1 MESKESLMRLMT
13 QSLLFACS
21 LSFTYLA
28 NAAQAKPDIDAP
40 TLDASVRTAA
50 AQVMQ
55 QYNIPGM
62 SIAVTA
68 NGQQLFFNYGVAA
81 KDTRLAVSS
90 DTLFE
95 LGSISKTFTATLAT
109 YAQANGQLALGDHPG
124 KYLPQLKGSAFD
136 QVNLI
141 NLATHTAGG
150 FPLQVPDEVQ
160 NTEQLMGYLKAWKP
174 QYPAGSKRT
183 YANPS
188 IGMLGMITAKAM
200 EMPFEQAMEQ
210 HLFPKLGLN
219 NSYLNVPANKMK
231 LYAQGYNKQDAPVR
245 LQSGVLGNEAYGMKS
260 SSKDLLRFVE
270 LNINPDKA
278 DNALAKA
285 ITDTHVGY
293 FKVGEMT
300 QDLIWEQYPYPV
312 TVETLQD
319 GNSYKMAFETQPA
332 SPINPPLEPQQNVWI
347 NKTGSTTG
355 YGGYVAFVPE
365 KKIGIVILAN
375 KNYPNEARVKL
386 AHGILQAAE

>member
-1 MESKESLMRLMT
+1 MLNLPQRL
-13 QSLLFACS
+13 LLTCG
-21 LSFTYLA
+21 LSFASIT
-28 NAAQAKPDIDAP
+28 QA
-40 TLDASVRTAA
+40 TASDFDVQTAA

-62 SIAVTA
+62 AIAITA
-68 NGQQLFFNYGVAA
+68 NGQQHFYNYGVAS
-81 KDTRLAVSS
+81 KDPALPVSS

-95 LGSISKTFTATLAT
+95 LGSISKTFTATLAS
-109 YAQANGQLALGDHPG
+109 YAQATGKLSLEDHPG
-124 KYLPQLKGSAFD
+124 KYLPQLKGGAFD
-136 QVNLI
+136 TVSLI

-160 NTEQLMGYLKAWKP
+160 NTEQLMAYLKAWQP

-188 IGMLGMITAKAM
+188 IGVLGMITAKAM
-200 EMPFEQAMEQ
+200 NMTFENAMEKQ
-210 HLFPKLGLN
+210 LFPKLGVT
-219 NSYLNVPANKMK
+219 NSYLNVPAEKMK

-245 LQSGVLGNEAYGMKS
+245 LQGGVLGNEAYGMKS

-278 DNALAKA
+278 DSALAKA

-293 FKVGEMT
+293 FKVGKMT
-300 QDLIWEQYPYPV
+300 QDLIWEQYPYPA
-312 TVETLQD
+312 TLETLQE
-319 GNSYKMAFETQPA
+319 GNSNKMAYETQPA
-332 SPINPPLEPQQNVWI
+332 TPINPPLQPQQSVWI
-347 NKTGSTTG
+347 NKTGSTNG
-355 YGGYVAFVPE
+355 FGGYVAFVPE

-386 AHGILQAAE
+386 AYEILRATE

>member
-1 MESKESLMRLMT
+1 MHHLPQRVLLTCCLSL
-13 QSLLFACS
+13 ACITEATAS
-21 LSFTYLA
+21 
-28 NAAQAKPDIDAP
+28 NID
-40 TLDASVRTAA
+40 VQTAA
-50 AQVMQ
+50 TRIMQ

-62 SIAVTA
+62 SIAVTVD
-68 NGQQLFFNYGVAA
+68 GQQHFYNYGVAS
-81 KDTRLAVSS
+81 KDPAQFVTS

-95 LGSISKTFTATLAT
+95 LGSISKTFTATLAS
-109 YAQANGQLALGDHPG
+109 YAQTTGKLSLEDHPG

-136 QVNLI
+136 QVTLI

-150 FPLQVPDEVQ
+150 FPLQVPNEVQ
-160 NTEQLMGYLKAWKP
+160 NNEQLMAYLQAWQP

-200 EMPFEQAMEQ
+200 NVTFENAMEQ
-210 HLFPKLGLN
+210 QLFPKLGLT
-219 NSYLNVPANKMK
+219 NSCLNVPADKMK

-260 SSKDLLRFVE
+260 SSKDLLHFIE

-278 DNALAKA
+278 DKALAKA

-300 QDLIWEQYPYPV
+300 QDLIWEQYPYPA
-312 TVETLQD
+312 TLETLQE
-319 GNSYKMAFETQPA
+319 GNSNKMAFETQPA
-332 SPINPPLEPQQNVWI
+332 TALNPPLQPQNSVWI
-347 NKTGSTTG
+347 NKTGSTNG
-355 YGGYVAFVPE
+355 FGGYVAFVPE
-365 KKIGIVILAN
+365 KKVGIVILAN

-386 AHGILQAAE
+386 AHEILQGLN

>member
-1 MESKESLMRLMT
+1 MSL
-13 QSLLFACS
+13 ACI
-21 LSFTYLA
+21 TE
-28 NAAQAKPDIDAP
+28 
-40 TLDASVRTAA
+40 AA
-50 AQVMQ
+50 ASNFDVQTSATQIMQ

-62 SIAVTA
+62 SIAVTVD
-68 NGQQLFFNYGVAA
+68 GQQHFYNYGVAS
-81 KDTRLAVSS
+81 KDTGQAVSS

-109 YAQANGQLALGDHPG
+109 YAQTNGQLSLGDHPG
-124 KYLPQLKGSAFD
+124 KYLPQLKSSAFD
-136 QVNLI
+136 QVTLI

-150 FPLQVPDEVQ
+150 FPLQVPNEVQ
-160 NTEQLMGYLKAWKP
+160 NNEQLMAYLQAWQP

-200 EMPFEQAMEQ
+200 NLTFENAMEQ
-210 HLFPKLGLN
+210 QLFPKLGLT
-219 NSYLNVPANKMK
+219 NSYLNVPAEKMK
-231 LYAQGYNKQDAPVR
+231 LYAQGYNKQDAPIR
-245 LQSGVLGNEAYGMKS
+245 LQGGVLGNEAYGMKS

-270 LNINPDKA
+270 VNINAGKA

-300 QDLIWEQYPYPV
+300 QDLIWEQYLYPV
-312 TVETLQD
+312 SLETLQE
-319 GNSYKMAFETQPA
+319 GNSSKMAFETQPA
-332 SPINPPLEPQQNVWI
+332 VAINTPLQPQKSVWI
-347 NKTGSTTG
+347 NKTGSTNG
-355 YGGYVAFVPE
+355 FGGYVAFVPE

-386 AHGILQAAE
+386 AYEILQGLN

>member
-1 MESKESLMRLMT
+1 MRLMT

-21 LSFTYLA
+21 LSFTCLA
-28 NAAQAKPDIDAP
+28 SAAQAKPDTEAANFD
-40 TLDASVRTAA
+40 DSVRKAA

-62 SIAVTA
+62 SIAVTS
-68 NGQQLFFNYGVAA
+68 NGQQRFYNYGVAS
-81 KDTRLAVSS
+81 KDTGQAVSS

-95 LGSISKTFTATLAT
+95 LGSISKTFTATLAS
-109 YAQANGQLALGDHPG
+109 YAQATGTLSLQDHPG
-124 KYLPQLKGSAFD
+124 KSLPQLKGSAFD
-136 QVNLI
+136 QVTLI

-150 FPLQVPDEVQ
+150 FPLQVPDDVQ
-160 NTEQLMGYLKAWKP
+160 NTEQLMSYLKAWKP
-174 QYPAGSKRT
+174 EYPAGSKRT

-200 EMPFEQAMEQ
+200 NTPFEQAMEQ
-210 HLFPKLGLN
+210 QLFPKLGLT
-219 NSYLNVPANKMK
+219 NSYLNVPADKMSV
-231 LYAQGYNKQDAPVR
+231 YAQGYNKQDAPVR

-260 SSKDLLRFVE
+260 SSKDLLHFVE
-270 LNINPDKA
+270 LNINPGKA
-278 DNALAKA
+278 DSALAKA
-285 ITDTHVGY
+285 IADTHVGY

-312 TVETLQD
+312 TVETLQE

-332 SPINPPLEPQQNVWI
+332 SPIIPPLEPQQNVWI

-386 AHGILQAAE
+386 AHEILQILN

>member
-1 MESKESLMRLMT
+1 MRLMT

-21 LSFTYLA
+21 LSFTCLA
-28 NAAQAKPDIDAP
+28 SAAQAKPDTDAAN
-40 TLDASVRTAA
+40 LDDSVRKAA

-62 SIAVTA
+62 SIAVTF
-68 NGQQLFFNYGVAA
+68 NGQQRFYNYGVAS
-81 KDTRLAVSS
+81 KDTGQAVSS

-95 LGSISKTFTATLAT
+95 LGSISKTFTATLAS
-109 YAQANGQLALGDHPG
+109 YAQVTGKLSLQDHPG
-124 KYLPQLKGSAFD
+124 QYLPQLKGSAFD
-136 QVNLI
+136 QVSLI
-141 NLATHTAGG
+141 SLATHTAGG

-160 NTEQLMGYLKAWKP
+160 NTEQLMSYLKAWKP
-174 QYPAGSKRT
+174 EYPAGSKRT

-200 EMPFEQAMEQ
+200 NTPFEQAMEQ
-210 HLFPKLGLN
+210 QLFPKLGLT
-219 NSYLNVPANKMK
+219 NSYLNVPADKMS

-245 LQSGVLGNEAYGMKS
+245 LQSGVLGNEAYGMRS
-260 SSKDLLRFVE
+260 SSKDLLHFVE
-270 LNINPDKA
+270 LNINPGKA
-278 DNALAKA
+278 DSALAKA
-285 ITDTHVGY
+285 IADTHMGY

-312 TVETLQD
+312 TVETLQE

-386 AHGILQAAE
+386 AHEILQATE

>member
-1 MESKESLMRLMT
+1 MRLNT
-13 QSLLFACS
+13 QSLLFACG

-28 NAAQAKPDIDAP
+28 GAADSGSGVDSEN
-40 TLDASVRTAA
+40 LDATALKAA

-62 SIAVTA
+62 SIAVTVD
-68 NGQQLFFNYGVAA
+68 GQQHFYNYGVAS
-81 KDTRLAVSS
+81 KDTAQPVSS

-95 LGSISKTFTATLAT
+95 LGSISKTFTATLAS
-109 YAQANGQLALGDHPG
+109 YAQVMGKLSLDDHPG
-124 KYLPQLKGSAFD
+124 KYLPQLKQSAFD
-136 QVNLI
+136 RVSLL

-150 FPLQVPDEVQ
+150 FPLQVPDDVQ
-160 NTEQLMGYLKAWKP
+160 NDTQLMAYLNAWQP

-188 IGMLGMITAKAM
+188 IGMLGMITAKALNM
-200 EMPFEQAMEQ
+200 SFEQAMEQ
-210 HLFPKLGLN
+210 QLFPGLGLS
-219 NSYLNVPANKMK
+219 NSYLNVPNEKKA

-245 LQSGVLGNEAYGMKS
+245 LQGGVLGNEAYGMKS

-278 DNALAKA
+278 DSALAKA
-285 ITDTHVGY
+285 IADTHTGY

-300 QDLIWEQYPYPV
+300 QDLIWEQYPYPASL
-312 TVETLQD
+312 ETLQE
-319 GNSYKMAFETQPA
+319 GNSNKMAYETQPA
-332 SPINPPLEPQQNVWI
+332 SPISPPLKAQKDVWI
-347 NKTGSTTG
+347 NKTGSTNG
-355 YGGYVAFVPE
+355 FGGYVAFVPQ
-365 KKIGIVILAN
+365 KNIGVVILAN

-386 AHGILQAAE
+386 AYEILRGAN

>member
-1 MESKESLMRLMT
+1 MRLMT

-28 NAAQAKPDIDAP
+28 SAAQAKQDSDAAN
-40 TLDASVRTAA
+40 LEASVRKAA

-62 SIAVTA
+62 SIAVTS
-68 NGQQLFFNYGVAA
+68 NGQQHFYNYGVAS
-81 KDTRLAVSS
+81 KDTRQAVSS

-95 LGSISKTFTATLAT
+95 LGSISKTLTATLAS
-109 YAQANGQLALGDHPG
+109 YAQATGKLSLENHPG
-124 KYLPQLKGSAFD
+124 QYLPPLKGSAFD
-136 QVNLI
+136 QVTLI

-160 NTEQLMGYLKAWKP
+160 NTEQLMSYLKTWKP

-210 HLFPKLGLN
+210 HLFPKLGLS
-219 NSYLNVPANKMK
+219 NSYLNVPADKMK

-245 LQSGVLGNEAYGMKS
+245 LQSGVLGDEAYGMKS

-278 DNALAKA
+278 DSALAKA
-285 ITDTHVGY
+285 ITDTHVGH

-312 TVETLQD
+312 SLETLQA
-319 GNSYKMAFETQPA
+319 GNSNKMAFETQPA
-332 SPINPPLEPQQNVWI
+332 SPISPPLEPQQNVWI
-347 NKTGSTTG
+347 NKTGSTNG
-355 YGGYVAFVPE
+355 YGGYVAFVPQ

-386 AHGILQAAE
+386 AHEILQGLN

>member
-1 MESKESLMRLMT
+1 MHNLPQRVLLTCCMSL
-13 QSLLFACS
+13 ACI
-21 LSFTYLA
+21 TE
-28 NAAQAKPDIDAP
+28 AA
-40 TLDASVRTAA
+40 ASNFDVQTAA
-50 AQVMQ
+50 TRIMQ

-62 SIAVTA
+62 SIAVTVD
-68 NGQQLFFNYGVAA
+68 GQQHFYNYGVAS
-81 KDTRLAVSS
+81 KDTSQAVSS

-95 LGSISKTFTATLAT
+95 LGSISKTFTATLAG
-109 YAQANGQLALGDHPG
+109 YAQTTGKLSLEDYPG

-136 QVNLI
+136 QVTLI

-150 FPLQVPDEVQ
+150 FPLQVPNEVQ
-160 NTEQLMGYLKAWKP
+160 NNEQLMAYLQAWQP

-200 EMPFEQAMEQ
+200 NMTFENAMEQ
-210 HLFPKLGLN
+210 LLFPTLGLT
-219 NSYLNVPANKMK
+219 NSYLNVPADKMK
-231 LYAQGYNKQDAPVR
+231 FYAQGYNKQDAPVR
-245 LQSGVLGNEAYGMKS
+245 LQGGVLGNEAYGMKS

-270 LNINPDKA
+270 LNINAGKS

-312 TVETLQD
+312 SLETLQE
-319 GNSYKMAFETQPA
+319 GNSSKMALETQPA
-332 SPINPPLEPQQNVWI
+332 AAINPPLEPQQNVWI
-347 NKTGSTTG
+347 NKTGSTNG
-355 YGGYVAFVPE
+355 FGGYVAFVPE

-386 AHGILQAAE
+386 AYEILRAAE

>member
-1 MESKESLMRLMT
+1 MHSLPTLLM
-13 QSLLFACS
+13 LAFS
-21 LSFTYLA
+21 LSFTHLA
-28 NAAQAKPDIDAP
+28 GAAQAEPEFDAKVR
-40 TLDASVRTAA
+40 DAAS
-50 AQVMQ
+50 QVMQ

-62 SIAVTA
+62 SIAVTS
-68 NGQQLFFNYGVAA
+68 NGQQHFYNYGVASRETA
-81 KDTRLAVSS
+81 QAVSS

-109 YAQANGQLALGDHPG
+109 YAQANGQLSLGDHPG
-124 KYLPQLKGSAFD
+124 KYLPQLKGSAFGN
-136 QVNLI
+136 VSLI

-150 FPLQVPDEVQ
+150 FPLQVPNEVQ
-160 NTEQLMGYLKAWKP
+160 NNEQLMTYLQAWQP

-200 EMPFEQAMEQ
+200 NTPFEQAMEQ
-210 HLFPKLGLN
+210 QLFPKLGLT
-219 NSYLNVPANKMK
+219 NSYLNVPADKMS

-270 LNINPDKA
+270 LNINAGKTDS
-278 DNALAKA
+278 ALAKA

-293 FKVGEMT
+293 FKVGKMT

-312 TVETLQD
+312 TVETLQE

-332 SPINPPLEPQQNVWI
+332 SPINPPLEPQQNAWI

-365 KKIGIVILAN
+365 KKVGIVILAN

-386 AHGILQAAE
+386 AHEILRELK